1 MGTVTGENKVTV
13 HANEWETPDF
23 KMAQSFLD
31 RAIGGMKV
39 DPDILAPLRH
49 PKRALTVIVPIRLD
63 NDSVKTF
70 IGYRVHHDLA
80 SGPGAGGLRI
90 SPTLDMGEVAAMAML
105 MTWKCSLMNLPFGG
119 AHGGIRLDPKALS
132 SHEME
137 RATRR
142 YTSEIIDTIGPAKDI
157 ISPDL
162 NTNSQTMAW
171 IMDTFS
177 VNRGYTVPSI
187 VTGKHGAIGGSNST
201 ASATG
206 HGVAIV
212 TRNVLKTFLPKLS
225 ASPTVSIQGFGQVG
239 SALGKSMMQMGYKI
253 EAVSDSRAAIK
264 ASKGHALD
272 LEALSEH
279 KNKTGSVKGFPGST
293 EIHLDEI
300 LSLDVDVLVPC
311 AVKGQIHKDNVSKIK
326 AKLIVEG
333 ADACIT
339 PEADEVLEK
348 NGIVVVPDILAN
360 GSGVTVSYFEY
371 VQGLMRLLWS
381 EEETFS
387 RLELLV
393 NKACDK
399 VFATAKEYDCSLR
412 MAAMRLAIDHVMEAR
427 WLRGLYP

>member
-13 HANEWETPDF
+13 HANEWETADF
-23 KMAQSFLD
+23 KMAQCFFD
-31 RAIGGMKV
+31 RAIAGMKV
-39 DPDILAPLRH
+39 DPDTLAPLRH
-49 PKRALTVIVPIRLD
+49 PKRALTVIVPIRMD
-63 NDSVKTF
+63 NDTVKTF

-80 SGPGAGGLRI
+80 SGPGAGGLRV
-90 SPTLDMGEVAAMAML
+90 SPSLDMGEVAAMAML

-119 AHGGIRLDPKALS
+119 AHGGIRLDSKALS
-132 SHEME
+132 SHELE

-142 YTSEIIDTIGPAKDI
+142 YTSEVIDLIGPSKDI

-187 VTGKHGAIGGSNST
+187 VTGKHETIGGSFST

-206 HGVAIV
+206 HGVALV
-212 TRNVLKTFLPKLS
+212 TRNVLKTFSPNLP

-239 SALGKSMMQMGYKI
+239 SALGKSMMHMGYKI

-264 ASKGHALD
+264 AQKGKALD
-272 LEALSEH
+272 LEALSAYKEKH
-279 KNKTGSVKGFPGST
+279 GSVKGFPGSI
-293 EIHLDEI
+293 EISPDEI
-300 LSLDVDVLVPC
+300 LLLDVDVLVPC
-311 AVKGQIHKDNVSKIK
+311 AVKGQIHKDNVGKIK

-339 PEADEVLEK
+339 PEADEVLVK
-348 NGIVVVPDILAN
+348 NGVVVVPDILAN

-381 EEETFS
+381 EEETLS

-393 NKACDK
+393 NKACDR

>member
-1 MGTVTGENKVTV
+1 MGTATGETKVTV

-23 KMAQSFLD
+23 KMAQAFLD

-49 PKRALTVIVPIRLD
+49 PKRAMTVVVPIRLD
-63 NDSVKTF
+63 NGSVKTF
-70 IGYRVHHDLA
+70 PGYRVHHDLA
-80 SGPGAGGLRI
+80 SGPGAGGLRV
-90 SPTLDMGEVAAMAML
+90 SATLDMGEVAAMAML

-132 SHEME
+132 LHEME

-142 YTSEIIDTIGPAKDI
+142 YTSEIIDLIGPSKDI

-177 VNRGYTVPSI
+177 VNKGYTVPSI
-187 VTGKHGAIGGSNST
+187 VTGKHETIGGTITT

-206 HGVAIV
+206 HGVALV

-225 ASPTVSIQGFGQVG
+225 SSPTVSIQGFGQVG
-239 SALGKSMMQMGYKI
+239 SAMGKSMSQMGYKVL
-253 EAVSDSRAAIK
+253 AVSDSRAAIK
-264 ASKGHALD
+264 ADKGQVLD
-272 LEALSEH
+272 LEALSKH
-279 KNKTGSVKGFPGST
+279 KQETGSVKGFPGSS
-293 EIHLDEI
+293 EIPLDEI
-300 LSLDVDVLVPC
+300 LLLDVDVLVPC
-311 AVKGQIHKDNVSKIK
+311 AVKGQIHKDNVSRIK

-339 PEADEVLEK
+339 PEADEILEK
-348 NGIVVVPDILAN
+348 NGVVVVPDILAN

-381 EEETFS
+381 DDETFS
-387 RLELLV
+387 RLEQLV
-393 NKACDK
+393 NKACER
-399 VFATAKEYDCSLR
+399 VFATAKEYGCSLR
-412 MAAMRLAIDHVMEAR
+412 MAAMRLAIDHVMEVR